1 MHRSTIA
8 KFTKFSVEELQR
20 AVRDPLSC
28 VAKVQSNEILGLR
41 PRDCEQ
47 ITRGVRRC
55 VTDRIGSYHPKVAGI
70 VLGYAKIRIENTMPA
85 FRSDSPYLHVRATI
99 DYFVFRP
106 RVGSTLRGIVNYVS
120 KDFVSAVMFRV
131 FNVTVKLTKP
141 RSVKKGSE
149 ISFIVQSCD
158 MKSQLPI
165 IEGELVTLGI
175 KQEPV
180 ETDTTATSPS
190 IAAAAAAVITNGT
203 EKRPQST
210 EEDDTEERP
219 APKKAKK
226 SIKQKP
232 QPSETTAVNGSPE
245 GKDPSD
251 DDSVEKSDLIRS
263 LMASM
268 LGKLGKNKSKKK
280 SKKSKD
286 NNASSSI
293 GDVHG
298 VSLNVDI
305 KQEPS
310 IVEAADQSSTIIG
323 ASTPIVKE
331 EKRESKKR
339 KIRFNLPS
347 EDTLTPIK
355 TEHRNGTGVALQ
367 NGGNGI

>member
-20 AVRDPLSC
+20 AVCDPLSC

-55 VTDRIGSYHPKVAGI
+55 VTDRIGSYHAKVAGI

-141 RSVKKGSE
+141 RSVKKGSQ

-165 IEGELVTLGI
+165 IEGELVTIGI
-175 KQEPV
+175 KQEPTEPG
-180 ETDTTATSPS
+180 ETAISPVAGATTKVA
-190 IAAAAAAVITNGT
+190 

-210 EEDDTEERP
+210 EQDTEERP
-219 APKKAKK
+219 VPKKAKM
-226 SIKQKP
+226 SIKQEA
-232 QPSETTAVNGSPE
+232 QPSEPTAANGLPE
-245 GKDPSD
+245 EKEPSD

-263 LMASM
+263 LMANV
-268 LGKLGKNKSKKK
+268 LGKFGKSKNKKK

-286 NNASSSI
+286 NASSSI
-293 GDVHG
+293 RDIQE

-305 KQEPS
+305 KKEPS
-310 IVEAADQSSTIIG
+310 IVTADQSTIIG

-331 EKRESKKR
+331 EKIASKKR

-355 TEHRNGTGVALQ
+355 TEHRNGGVALQ
-367 NGGNGI
+367 NGKNGI

>member
-1 MHRSTIA
+1 MRRSTIA

-20 AVRDPLSC
+20 AVCDPLSC

-41 PRDCEQ
+41 PSDCEQ

-120 KDFVSAVMFRV
+120 KDFVSAVMFQV

-141 RSVKKGSE
+141 RSVKKDSE

-180 ETDTTATSPS
+180 ETEATTTSPVV
-190 IAAAAAAVITNGT
+190 AAAAVTNGA

-210 EEDDTEERP
+210 EEDTEERP

-226 SIKQKP
+226 AVKQKP
-232 QPSETTAVNGSPE
+232 QPSEPTEVNGSPE
-245 GKDPSD
+245 GKEPSD
-251 DDSVEKSDLIRS
+251 DDSAEKSDLIRS

-268 LGKLGKNKSKKK
+268 LGKMGKSKSKKK

-286 NNASSSI
+286 NASSSSSSSRI
-293 GDVHG
+293 LDVQE
-298 VSLNVDI
+298 VTLNADI
-305 KQEPS
+305 KQELS
-310 IVEAADQSSTIIG
+310 IETAAAADQSTIIG

-355 TEHRNGTGVALQ
+355 TEHRNGGVALQ
-367 NGGNGI
+367 NGKNGI

>member
-20 AVRDPLSC
+20 AVCDPLSC

-55 VTDRIGSYHPKVAGI
+55 VTDRIGRYHSKVSGI
-70 VLGYAKIRIENTMPA
+70 VLGYAKIRIENAMPA
-85 FRSDSPYLHVRATI
+85 FRADSPYLHVRATI

-120 KDFVSAVMFRV
+120 KEFVSAVMFQV
-131 FNVTVKLTKP
+131 FNVTVKLTKSW
-141 RSVKKGSE
+141 SVKKGSE

-180 ETDTTATSPS
+180 ETETTATSP
-190 IAAAAAAVITNGT
+190 AVATTNGA
-203 EKRPQST
+203 EKRRQSI
-210 EEDDTEERP
+210 EEDTEEPP
-219 APKKAKK
+219 ASKKAKK

-232 QPSETTAVNGSPE
+232 QPSEPSAVNGSPE
-245 GKDPSD
+245 GKSD
-251 DDSVEKSDLIRS
+251 DDSVEKSDMIRS

-268 LGKLGKNKSKKK
+268 LGKFGKDKSKKK

-286 NNASSSI
+286 NASSSI
-293 GDVHG
+293 LEGQEVP
-298 VSLNVDI
+298 LNVNI

-310 IVEAADQSSTIIG
+310 IVADTSTING

-331 EKRESKKR
+331 EKVESRKR

-347 EDTLTPIK
+347 EDSLTPIK
-355 TEHRNGTGVALQ
+355 TEHRNGAGPGTVTAH
-367 NGGNGI
+367 NGRKGI

>member
-20 AVRDPLSC
+20 AVCDPLSC

-55 VTDRIGSYHPKVAGI
+55 ITDRIGRYHPKVSGI

-180 ETDTTATSPS
+180 ETDTTTTSL
-190 IAAAAAAVITNGT
+190 AVAVSTT
-203 EKRPQST
+203 DFVEKRPQFI
-210 EEDDTEERP
+210 EEDLEDRP

-232 QPSETTAVNGSPE
+232 QPSEPTTMNGSQEEKEPL
-245 GKDPSD
+245 SD
-251 DDSVEKSDLIRS
+251 DSSEKSDLIRS

-268 LGKLGKNKSKKK
+268 LGKIDKNKSKKK

-286 NNASSSI
+286 NAFSSTVDI
-293 GDVHG
+293 QEVTPN
-298 VSLNVDI
+298 VSI
-305 KQEPS
+305 KQELS
-310 IVEAADQSSTIIG
+310 IATVDRTTING

-331 EKRESKKR
+331 EKLESKKR

-347 EDTLTPIK
+347 EDSLTPIK
-355 TEHRNGTGVALQ
+355 TEHRNGTDLGSVALQ
-367 NGGNGI
+367 NGRNGI

>member
-20 AVRDPLSC
+20 AVCDPLSC

-41 PRDCEQ
+41 PRDCDQ

-55 VTDRIGSYHPKVAGI
+55 VTDKIGSYHPKVSGI

-180 ETDTTATSPS
+180 ETETTVTSPA
-190 IAAAAAAVITNGT
+190 IAVAAATTNGA

-210 EEDDTEERP
+210 EEDTEEQP
-219 APKKAKK
+219 TPKKAKK
-226 SIKQKP
+226 AIKQKP
-232 QPSETTAVNGSPE
+232 QPSEPTAVNGSPE
-245 GKDPSD
+245 GNESAD
-251 DDSVEKSDLIRS
+251 DDSAEKSDLIRS

-268 LGKLGKNKSKKK
+268 LGKLGKRKSKKK

-286 NNASSSI
+286 NASSSI
-293 GDVHG
+293 LDAQEVT
-298 VSLNVDI
+298 LNVDI

-310 IVEAADQSSTIIG
+310 ILAAADQSTIIG

-331 EKRESKKR
+331 EKIESKKR

-355 TEHRNGTGVALQ
+355 TEHRNGGAVLQ
-367 NGGNGI
+367 NGRNGI